1 MSRMRCLVIAAMLFA
16 VLPAASR
23 ELPLADARI
32 DLGDRASLQ
41 RGARLYAD
49 YCAGCHSLGYLRRSR
64 MQADL
69 GLDAA
74 TVQAG
79 FGAPDVKSD
88 GTLRSAMPAEAAAR
102 WLGTAPPDLSLVARS
117 RGADW
122 VYTYLDTFYPDAGR
136 PSGWNNLLAP
146 DTLMPHPLWE
156 LQGERRPQYGP
167 PEAPATAR
175 PVTGLASARGGRL
188 DQAAYERTVRD
199 ITAFLAYAADP
210 SSLQRRRLAPWVI
223 LFLLAFTGLVWLLKR
238 EYWKDVRQG

>member
-16 VLPAASR
+16 VLPVASR

-74 TVQAG
+74 TVRAG
-79 FGAPDVKSD
+79 FGIGDAKSD
-88 GTLRSAMPAEAAAR
+88 GALRSSMPAEAAAH
-102 WLGTAPPDLSLVARS
+102 WLGMAPPDLSLVARS

-122 VYTYLDTFYPDAGR
+122 VYTYLDVFYPDEGR

-146 DTLMPHPLWE
+146 DTVMPHPLWE
-156 LQGERRPQYGP
+156 LQGERRPEHGP
-167 PEAPATAR
+167 PAAPGMAR
-175 PVTGLASARGGRL
+175 PVTGLAPARGGRL
-188 DQAAYERTVRD
+188 DRAAYEGTVRD

-210 SSLQRRRLAPWVI
+210 SALQRRRLAPWVM
-223 LFLLAFTGLVWLLKR
+223 LFLLAFTGLAWLLKR
-238 EYWKDVRQG
+238 EYWKDVRRE